1 MITVGGGDR
10 DRRRERERERDDPSL
25 STIFFDA

>member
-1 MITVGGGDR
+1 MITVGGGE
-10 DRRRERERERDDPSL
+10 RRRERERERDDPSL